1 MLSSILNIVIAASV
15 ANFKLFTFDIVGSIT
30 PPARLF
36 LGFPFIR
43 SNPEYFK
50 AFFFS
55 SLASTFYAAL

>member
-1 MLSSILNIVIAASV
+1 
-15 ANFKLFTFDIVGSIT
+15 
-30 PPARLF
+30 LF
-36 LGFPFIR
+36 LGFPLIR